1 MRTIKR
7 LVAGLIA
14 AGCVG
19 VLSPSVLAQPVE
31 ADAPGQATE
40 TSAPAP
46 TTENGV
52 TYMSGGI
59 GESEAEFMKRAAKD
73 YDVMLT
79 FATKEQGAYVA
90 DVKVDI
96 EDAKGNNVLS
106 TVSEGPI
113 FVADVP
119 PGQYRVTAEAEG
131 KPVTRNIRVSG
142 KQGVKESLLWSQK
155 DVQTPA
161 PAPSTDSTSPANAG
175 QTQSR

>member
-1 MRTIKR
+1 MRTIKK

-14 AGCVG
+14 AGCAG
-19 VLSPSVLAQPVE
+19 VLSPIALAQPVE
-31 ADAPGQATE
+31 ADAQKPAAE
-40 TSAPAP
+40 ISAPTPA
-46 TTENGV
+46 TENGV

-79 FATKEQGAYVA
+79 FATKEQGAYIA

-96 EDAKGNNVLS
+96 EDSKGNNVLS

-131 KPVTRNIRVSG
+131 KAVTKNIHVSG
-142 KQGVKESLLWSQK
+142 KQGVKQSLLWSQK

-161 PAPSTDSTSPANAG
+161 PAPSNETTSDQESP
-175 QTQSR
+175 SR